1 MDQYR
6 ILLALS
12 YFKEKNGQYS
22 ISELMLILGFNNK
35 QISDLIELLLNSKY
49 LEYNNDCLLTI
60 TSRGIAYLIA
70 NDGSEIEFNAV
81 RFLSHIAPEKAL
93 PIDEPYVPKNFA
105 KKFKR

>member
-12 YFKEKNGQYS
+12 YFKEKKGQYS

-35 QISDLIELLLNSKY
+35 QISELIEFLLNNSF
-49 LEYNNDCLLTI
+49 LEYNDDILLVI
-60 TSRGIAYLIA
+60 TDKGMTYLIA
-70 NDGSEIEFNAV
+70 NDGAEIELQAV
-81 RFLSHIAPEKAL
+81 GFLSHIAPEKAM

-105 KKFKR
+105 KKFNR